1 MRKTGKKLLTL
12 LLTVSMA
19 AAALAGCKGKEEEK
33 KIIVGSKG
41 FTENLI
47 VSELYALA
55 LEDLGYTVERKF
67 EIYNSVIH
75 ETICN
80 DEIDLYPEYTGTALM
95 TILGEG
101 MMTDPQEVYEKV
113 KSMYAEK
120 YDLAVLDF
128 CRVND
133 GSGLAIRT
141 EAAENWGIYTI
152 SDLQANASHIRFGS
166 TADFLERED
175 GLPGLESAYGPFDFA
190 EKTSFDNALKYE
202 IMKNDEVDCVPA
214 YTTDAAL
221 ADEALTLLEDDRQ
234 FWPPYNIIP
243 VVRQEVL
250 DQYSDV
256 EEAINRISAS
266 LDTDTM
272 IRLNSEVDIEQREYE
287 EVAKEFYDTLN

>member
-1 MRKTGKKLLTL
+1 MKRTGKRLTAVLLAL
-12 LLTVSMA
+12 CCA
-19 AAALAGCKGKEEEK
+19 AAALAGCGKKEEEK
-33 KIIVGSKG
+33 TVVVGSKG

-55 LEDLGYTVERKF
+55 LEDMGYRVEREF
-67 EIYNSVIH
+67 EIYNAVIH
-75 ETICN
+75 ETICSG
-80 DEIDLYPEYTGTALM
+80 EIDLYPEYTGTALL

-113 KSMYAEK
+113 KSLYAEK

-128 CRVND
+128 CPVND

-141 EAAENWGIYTI
+141 EAAEEYGIRTI
-152 SDLQANASHIRFGS
+152 SDLQAKASNIRFGS

-175 GLPGLESAYGPFDFA
+175 GIPGLESVYGEFDFA
-190 EKTSFDNALKYE
+190 EMTSFDNALKYE
-202 IMKNDEVDCVPA
+202 IMKNDETDCVPA

-221 ADEALTLLEDDRQ
+221 VDERLTLLEDDRQ

-243 VVRQEVL
+243 VVRREIL
-250 DQYSDV
+250 EKYPDI
-256 EEAINRISAS
+256 EEAVNKISAS

-272 IRLNSEVDIEQREYE
+272 IRLNSEVDIELREYD
-287 EVAKEFYDTLN
+287 EVAKEFYDSIQ

>member
-1 MRKTGKKLLTL
+1 MAILLVL
-12 LLTVSMA
+12 CCV
-19 AAALAGCKGKEEEK
+19 AALAGCAGKKEEK
-33 KIIVGSKG
+33 TITVGSKG

-55 LEDLGYTVERKF
+55 LEDAGYAVKREF
-67 EIYNSVIH
+67 EIYNAVIH
-75 ETICN
+75 DTICN
-80 DEIDLYPEYTGTALM
+80 DEIDLYPEYTGTALL

-113 KSMYAEK
+113 KTLYAEK

-128 CRVND
+128 CPVND

-141 EAAENWGIYTI
+141 EAAKAYGIETI
-152 SDLQANASHIRFGS
+152 SDLQEQASHIRFGS

-175 GLPGLESAYGPFDFA
+175 GLPGLEKAYGTFDFA

-202 IMKNDEVDCVPA
+202 ILKNDESDCVPA

-221 ADEALTLLEDDRQ
+221 ADEQLMLLVDDKQ

-243 VVRQEVL
+243 VVRQEL
-250 DQYSDV
+250 LETYPDV
-256 EEAINRISAS
+256 EEIINRISAS
-266 LDTDTM
+266 LDTETM
-272 IRLNSEVDIEQREYE
+272 IRLNSEVDIDLREYE
-287 EVAKEFYDTLN
+287 EVAKEFYESIQ